1 MSWILAHHL
10 CIGILADTL
19 SFLGACIL
27 ARDAFLRLG
36 ELKSERVD
44 EAFRRQFPKLNL
56 TDAEW
61 KRALVSMR
69 WTLAGFVLLVL
80 GFLSQLLVQIAAA

>member
-61 KRALVSMR
+61 KRAL
-69 WTLAGFVLLVL
+69 AGFVLLVL